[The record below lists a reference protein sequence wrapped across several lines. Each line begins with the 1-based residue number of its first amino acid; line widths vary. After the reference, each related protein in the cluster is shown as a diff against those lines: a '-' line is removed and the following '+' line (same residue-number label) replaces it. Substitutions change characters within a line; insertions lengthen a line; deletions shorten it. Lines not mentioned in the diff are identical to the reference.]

1 MFVVTSTSKL
11 SEIHRRQY
19 DRHNFNVGVMKE
31 ATLIGMSCQIDST
44 GGRTILVLSKEKEK
58 EKDKSKAPGVVDHLL
73 EILMKYPSLNP
84 EENCTRS
91 DNAMEIDNSFANKG
105 LAKLTFV
112 LKLLSD
118 ILLMYVHAVGII
130 LRRAANAVEQLA
142 LSYLANKK
150 KSISLVTT
158 SGNQMVTTTVNQIQE
173 GTSNNNQHEITS
185 TGDAGQLINA
195 FPHLF

>member
-1 MFVVTSTSKL
+1 MEL
-11 SEIHRRQY
+11 E
-19 DRHNFNVGVMKE
+19 
-31 ATLIGMSCQIDST
+31 
-44 GGRTILVLSKEKEK
+44 
-58 EKDKSKAPGVVDHLL
+58 VVDHLL

-84 EENCTRS
+84 EENCNRS
-91 DNAMEIDNSFANKG
+91 DNAMEIDNSVANKGKSKVDDTKKELDSVSEKSAG

-118 ILLMYVHAVGII
+118 ILRMYVHAVGII
-130 LRRAANAVEQLA
+130 LRRATNAVEQLA
-142 LSYLANKK
+142 LSYLDNKK

-173 GTSNNNQHEITS
+173 GTSNNNQHQITS